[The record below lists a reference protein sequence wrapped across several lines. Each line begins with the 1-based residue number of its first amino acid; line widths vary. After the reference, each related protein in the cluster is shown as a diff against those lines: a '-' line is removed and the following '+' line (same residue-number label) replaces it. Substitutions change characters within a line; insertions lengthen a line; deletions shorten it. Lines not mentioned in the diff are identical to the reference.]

1 MSKMYKVKV
10 DGNVY
15 EVEVEFLSENATSIP
30 APQVSAPAP
39 VAPVAVPATAPS
51 GKGEPIVA
59 PMQGNIWK
67 IVKNVGDVVKAG
79 DTILILEAMK
89 MENNI
94 VAPKDGTIVSIVV
107 KEGDAVNSGAT
118 LAELA

>member
-39 VAPVAVPATAPS
+39 IAPVATAPS